1 MIIFVILLVLFGLS
15 IQLVFLNTHKR
26 NIIKRDYNALNV
38 VLYMDA
44 LATIL
49 FIFSVH
55 FNAPIFVKVIFE
67 AIIFLMMGLFFLVVM
82 GILKTSHKRY
92 VIYGVLCST
101 LLIVLGVILFHSYID
116 KNVTHGLLLMTLV
129 IRLLIVNPKKNY
141 ASKSIRSIYILLF
154 ITETARY
161 TTEAFIL
168 SDVLYHDFSDTWIS
182 AFSFILKALSML
194 LLIRLHDQIS
204 MNSGLA
210 KILDYQ
216 SSAMLLNQY
225 LKQSPNVIVITNL
238 NHEIVYVNP
247 QATVTTGY
255 SPEELI
261 GKKPNIFKSGQT
273 PQETYD
279 DLIKSLSK
287 GESWIGEFYNRKKNG
302 DIFIEQSKI
311 MTLNDENGVPVFHLA
326 IKNDITKEKEY
337 LKQLEYRSYHD
348 DLTGL
353 LRRQV
358 FIQRF
363 ETGVQVKP
371 EINHFFILM
380 DVDDFKQI
388 NDSYGHLIGDQVL
401 IDFSKVLNDIFYVKA
416 QVCRFGGDEF
426 AVYLYDYEPE
436 DVLKLIETLEN
447 RLRKTPIFTIS
458 DHFILKFSY
467 GLVKVD
473 LPFEFSKTYEL
484 ADNKL
489 YSDKGNKNQSI

>member
-1 MIIFVILLVLFGLS
+1 
-15 IQLVFLNTHKR
+15 
-26 NIIKRDYNALNV
+26 
-38 VLYMDA
+38 
-44 LATIL
+44 
-49 FIFSVH
+49 
-55 FNAPIFVKVIFE
+55 
-67 AIIFLMMGLFFLVVM
+67 
-82 GILKTSHKRY
+82 
-92 VIYGVLCST
+92 
-101 LLIVLGVILFHSYID
+101 
-116 KNVTHGLLLMTLV
+116 
-129 IRLLIVNPKKNY
+129 
-141 ASKSIRSIYILLF
+141 
-154 ITETARY
+154 
-161 TTEAFIL
+161 
-168 SDVLYHDFSDTWIS
+168 
-182 AFSFILKALSML
+182 ML

-204 MNSGLA
+204 INSGLA

-225 LKQSPNVIVITNL
+225 FKQSPNVIVITNL

-302 DIFIEQSKI
+302 DIFIEQAKI

-363 ETGVQVKP
+363 ETGVRLKP
-371 EINHFFILM
+371 EINHFFILV

-401 IDFSKVLNDIFYVKA
+401 IDFSKVLNDVFYVKA

-436 DVLKLIETLEN
+436 DVVKLIETLEN
-447 RLRKTPIFTIS
+447 RLRKTPITTIS

-489 YSDKGNKNQSI
+489 YSDKGNKNPSI